1 MTVCANLSGGIAMLE
16 TYEWQMDNMQVPQTW
31 HSRNCWCMP
40 HFHAGIE
47 LVYVFEGSFTGI
59 INGKP
64 LEVKENQMLINS
76 CYAVHAYE
84 ESNLRAI
91 ITVIPMNIVP
101 TLKKKLTSSRFVSNV
116 VDDDEERTLS
126 KFMLMLKTFSENKT
140 MQHGLSIALLGY
152 LIDRVGLQEV
162 DASDHS
168 NLLCRILMYLNENF
182 KEPLTVETLSEY
194 FGYSRSRFSH
204 LFKANL
210 GYSLPRYLNTLRIRY
225 AAELLLSTDMTVTQ
239 IALESGF
246 NNTHTFYTAFR
257 SVFNQ
262 TPAEFLRSQ
271 NQANSAD
278 EREIAA
284 ENDALLHENVT
295 PAVPEWPRRDEAF
308 MDNCSALNFSGFNL
322 CMPPSND

>member
-1 MTVCANLSGGIAMLE
+1 MLE
-16 TYEWQMDNMQVPQTW
+16 TYEWQMDNMQLPQTW
-31 HSRNCWCMP
+31 NSRNCRCMP

-47 LVYVFEGSFTGI
+47 LVYVSEGSFTGI

-64 LEVKENQMLINS
+64 LEVKANQMLINS

-84 ESNLRAI
+84 ASDLHATI
-91 ITVIPMNIVP
+91 SVIPMNAVP
-101 TLKKKLTSSRFVSNV
+101 TLKKKLTSSRFSANI
-116 VDDDEERTLS
+116 VDDDADGTLS

-140 MQHGLSIALLGY
+140 MQQGLSLALLGY
-152 LIDRVGLQEV
+152 LIERVGLQDV

-182 KEPLTVETLSEY
+182 KDPLTVETLSEY

-257 SVFNQ
+257 SVFEQ
-262 TPAEFLRSQ
+262 TPAEFLREQSQ
-271 NQANSAD
+271 HTD
-278 EREIAA
+278 EPKHETSS
-284 ENDALLHENVT
+284 ENKPDLHENVT
-295 PAVPEWPRRDEAF
+295 HKTPDWATVSDRSME
-308 MDNCSALNFSGFNL
+308 NCSALNFNGFNL
-322 CMPPSND
+322 CMPPSDD

>member
-1 MTVCANLSGGIAMLE
+1 MLE
-16 TYEWQMDNMQVPQTW
+16 TYEWQMDNMQLPQTW
-31 HSRNCWCMP
+31 HSQNCRCMP

-47 LVYVFEGSFTGI
+47 LVYVSEGSFTGI
-59 INGKP
+59 INGKS
-64 LEVKENQMLINS
+64 LEVKANQMLINS

-84 ESNLRAI
+84 ESDLRAI
-91 ITVIPMNIVP
+91 ITVIPMNAVP
-101 TLKKKLTSSRFVSNV
+101 ALKKKLTSSRFSANV
-116 VDDDEERTLS
+116 VDDDEDRTLS

-140 MQHGLSIALLGY
+140 MQQGLSLALLGY
-152 LIDRVGLQEV
+152 LIERVGLQDV

-262 TPAEFLRSQ
+262 TPAEFLRAQ
-271 NQANSAD
+271 NQTQSA
-278 EREIAA
+278 EEKEIFT
-284 ENDALLHENVT
+284 ENKADFHENVT
-295 PAVPEWPRRDEAF
+295 FPAAEWPTRDERY
-308 MDNCSALNFSGFNL
+308 MENCSALNFNGFNL

>member
-1 MTVCANLSGGIAMLE
+1 MLE
-16 TYEWQMDNMQVPQTW
+16 TYEWQKDNMQLPQTW
-31 HSRNCWCMP
+31 HSRNCRCMP

-59 INGKP
+59 IDGKP
-64 LEVKENQMLINS
+64 LEIKENQMLINS

-91 ITVIPMNIVP
+91 ITVIPMNAVP
-101 TLKKKLTSSRFVSNV
+101 TLKKKLTSSRFSANV
-116 VDDDEERTLS
+116 VDDDADRTLS
-126 KFMLMLKTFSENKT
+126 RFMLMLKTFSENKT

-152 LIDRVGLQEV
+152 LIERVGLRDV
-162 DASDHS
+162 DTSDHS

-262 TPAEFLRSQ
+262 TPAEFLKVQ
-271 NQANSAD
+271 NQTSTTEIKDDAD
-278 EREIAA
+278 E
-284 ENDALLHENVT
+284 NFHPLHVNVT
-295 PAVPEWPRRDEAF
+295 PMPEWPQQDETY
-308 MDNCSALNFSGFNL
+308 MENCSALNFSGFNL

>member
-1 MTVCANLSGGIAMLE
+1 MLE
-16 TYEWQMDNMQVPQTW
+16 TYEWQKDNMQLPQTW
-31 HSRNCWCMP
+31 HSRNCRCMP

-59 INGKP
+59 IDGKP
-64 LEVKENQMLINS
+64 LEIKENQMLINS

-91 ITVIPMNIVP
+91 ITVIPMNAVP
-101 TLKKKLTSSRFVSNV
+101 TLKKKLTSSRFSANV
-116 VDDDEERTLS
+116 IDDDADRTLS

-152 LIDRVGLQEV
+152 LIERVGLRDV
-162 DASDHS
+162 DTSDHS

-262 TPAEFLRSQ
+262 TPAEFLKAQ
-271 NQANSAD
+271 NQTSTTETKDSVD
-278 EREIAA
+278 ENFEP
-284 ENDALLHENVT
+284 LHVNVT
-295 PAVPEWPRRDEAF
+295 SMPEWPQREEAY
-308 MDNCSALNFSGFNL
+308 MENCSALNFSGFNL

>member
-1 MTVCANLSGGIAMLE
+1 MLE
-16 TYEWQMDNMQVPQTW
+16 TYEWQMDNKLLPQTW
-31 HSRNCWCMP
+31 HSRNCGCMP

-47 LVYVFEGSFTGI
+47 LVYVYEGSFTGI

-64 LEVKENQMLINS
+64 LEVKANQLLINS
-76 CYAVHAYE
+76 CYAVHSYD
-84 ESNLRAI
+84 ESDLRAL
-91 ITVIPMNIVP
+91 ITVIPMSIVP
-101 TLKKKLTSSRFVSNV
+101 TLKKKLTSSRFNANV
-116 VDDDEERTLS
+116 VDDDADGTLS
-126 KFMLMLKTFSENKT
+126 RFMLMMKTFSENST
-140 MQHGLSIALLGY
+140 MQSGLSLALLGY
-152 LIDRVGLQEV
+152 LIERVGLQEV
-162 DASDHS
+162 DSSDHS

-210 GYSLPRYLNTLRIRY
+210 GYSLPRYLNTLRIRH

-262 TPAEFLRSQ
+262 TPAEFQREQ
-271 NQANSAD
+271 NVSAED
-278 EREIAA
+278 ARPAA
-284 ENDALLHENVT
+284 PDVTNDDLHVNVT
-295 PAVPEWPRRDEAF
+295 PVMPDWQVAPTLPMESG
-308 MDNCSALNFSGFNL
+308 SALKFAGFNL
-322 CMPPSND
+322 CMPPSDD